1 MLAEQQLIAQYAM
14 AGIAQSLRFPSLSLT
29 MAGGVASNDLN
40 NLFSGNPAWSVG
52 AGLFGPLLH
61 FGKNKKNAEIALK
74 RIEELQANYQQVVL
88 AAFLEVKDA
97 LAEIESFEQQ
107 IAIRKTQLDAARNAA
122 MLSRDRY
129 NGGVTSYLEL
139 LDSDRILFSTELTL
153 SQSKQGLLSA
163 YVKLF
168 KALGGGWE

>member
-1 MLAEQQLIAQYAM
+1 
-14 AGIAQSLRFPSLSLT
+14 
-29 MAGGVASNDLN
+29 
-40 NLFSGNPAWSVG
+40 
-52 AGLFGPLLH
+52 